1 MLVEPCEVSKLPP
14 GLEVQYS
21 YTDITPGSSK
31 VSVSV
36 KNHTDRTI
44 TIQKGTKIGKIQ
56 IVKRLYYLFSCFL
69 RK

>member
-1 MLVEPCEVSKLPP
+1 MAKVKSNGMSVNVLVEPCEVSKLPP

-21 YTDITPGSSK
+21 YADITPGSSK

-44 TIQKGTKIGKIQ
+44 TIQKGNKIGSIFCAK
-56 IVKRLYYLFSCFL
+56 
-69 RK
+69 